1 MYQNHKPTQI
11 KPFCVMYAER
21 RCKVFYNIT
30 EECHE
35 MKNMD
40 NIMTILHH
48 ESNHEK
54 TNKVENIGIL

>member
-1 MYQNHKPTQI
+1 
-11 KPFCVMYAER
+11 MYAER